1 MFLAIEMK
9 TFSQKNKAKILVID
23 DHPVV
28 RYGICRLLSAERD
41 LVVCGELDDGIDV
54 INVIKKRK
62 PDVILVD
69 ISLRNTDGLTLTK
82 TIRSNFPSLPVL
94 ILSMHDERTYAGK
107 ALRSGASGYIMKE
120 ESSTKLVGAVRAVL
134 KGETYLSEHIR
145 DSITRTTREATKCE
159 NAVII
164 DKLSGRERQ
173 IFLFLGT
180 GHTVRAIAEKLC
192 LSVKTVYT
200 HRERIKDKLGLTET
214 ATLVFAATQCAER
227 EHLVPKVL

>member
-1 MFLAIEMK
+1 MK
-9 TFSQKNKAKILVID
+9 IFSQKHKARILVID

-41 LVVCGELDDGIDV
+41 LVVCGELDDGV
-54 INVIKKRK
+54 GALNVIKKLK
-62 PDVILVD
+62 PDVVLVD
-69 ISLRNTDGLTLTK
+69 ITLRNTDGLTLTK
-82 TIRSNFPSLPVL
+82 TIRSNFSSLPVL

-120 ESSTKLVGAVRAVL
+120 ESSAKLVGAVRAVL

-145 DSITRTTREATKCE
+145 EDVTRTAQEATKCQ

-180 GHTVRAIAEKLC
+180 GHTVRAIAQKLC

-200 HRERIKDKLGLTET
+200 HRTRIKEKLSINDTS
-214 ATLVFAATQCAER
+214 TLVFAATQWTER
-227 EHLVPKVL
+227 EHLVPTVL